1 MITLTKEGQQ
11 SSANTHEYI
20 CDTVTDLDK
29 IQDAP
34 HGSIAL
40 IIEPFG
46 VKIMGENGWTD
57 LG

>member
-11 SSANTHEYI
+11 SSVNTHEYI

-34 HGSIAL
+34 KL
-40 IIEPFG
+40 
-46 VKIMGENGWTD
+46 VKGGR
-57 LG
+57 